1 MTKPRIGVIGG
12 GLMGHGIAY
21 LFAAAGHEVG
31 IYELS
36 AEVRAAI
43 PERVK
48 SICDLLG
55 TDPALIKNISIH
67 DQLAPAITGAA
78 FVFEAAP
85 EKLGLKQQLFTD
97 MEAIVARDAILTSNT
112 SAIPITEIARPLTHR
127 DRVVGAHFWNPP
139 HLMPLVEVIQ
149 TEWSSMDAI
158 SRTMAVLREVGHKPV
173 HCKRDVPGFIGN
185 RLQHALK
192 REAIAMVAD
201 GICDAETIDDV
212 VKIGFGTRLA
222 VLGPLEQSDLV
233 GLNLTLDIHEVL
245 IADLDRTPGPHPLLR
260 QKVAE
265 GKLGMKTGEGFRKW
279 TPQQAED
286 VRERLRQFLAGL
298 AKRG

>member
-31 IYELS
+31 ICELS

-43 PERVK
+43 PDKVK
-48 SICDLLG
+48 AICELLG
-55 TDPALIKNISIH
+55 TDPALMENISIH
-67 DQLAPAITGAA
+67 DQLAPAIGEAA

-85 EKLGLKQQLFTD
+85 EKLALKQQLFAD
-97 MEAIVARDAILTSNT
+97 MEAVVAREAILTSNT
-112 SAIPITEIARPLTHR
+112 SAIPITDIARNLKHR

-149 TEWSSMDAI
+149 TEWSSAEVI
-158 SRTMAVLREVGHKPV
+158 ARTMAVLREAGRKPV

-212 VKIGFGTRLA
+212 VKVGFGTRLA

-245 IADLDRTPGPHPLLR
+245 IPDLDRTPGPHPLLR
-260 QKVAE
+260 AKVAE

-279 TPQQAED
+279 TPQQAEE